1 MIRTLL
7 ALSAILLV
15 FAWACGGGG
24 KSAGGSPT
32 AGPDPPPTA
41 AAGCAQA
48 LPHAAGTFD
57 QTIESGG
64 IARTYILYVPAG
76 YDGSK
81 RTPLVLGFHGLSLN
95 AKFFAPYADFDAV
108 ADRSGFIVV
117 TPDATGSPPFWN
129 GMAVPGATDDV
140 AFVRDLLAKLESD
153 LCLDQGRIY
162 AEGYSNGGGMA
173 LRLACEL
180 PDRIAAIG
188 VVAATYVNCRSGVPL
203 IAFHGVADPIVPFEG
218 GEDPS
223 GASGIFPPVRRSVSE
238 WARALGCDG
247 LPLISRPSSE
257 VEVSTFQRCA
267 SGMPD
272 VLLYTI
278 IGGGHTWPGAV
289 ALPEHIVGMTT
300 QQVNASEA
308 MWEFFAA
315 HAHGGEPS
323 R

>member
-1 MIRTLL
+1 MVRILL

-32 AGPDPPPTA
+32 AGAEPSPTA
-41 AAGCAQA
+41 NAGCAQP
-48 LPHAAGTFD
+48 LPHAAGDFD
-57 QTIESGG
+57 QTIDSGG
-64 IARTYILYVPAG
+64 MARTYILHVPAG

-81 RTPLVLGFHGLSLN
+81 LTPLVLSFHGFSLN
-95 AKFFAPYADFDAV
+95 AKFFAPYANFDAV

-117 TPDATGSPPFWN
+117 TPDATGSPAFWN
-129 GMAVPGATDDV
+129 AAAASGATDDV
-140 AFVRDLLAKLESD
+140 GFVRDLLAKLD
-153 LCLDQGRIY
+153 GALCIDQARTY
-162 AEGYSNGGGMA
+162 AAGYSNGGGMA
-173 LRLACEL
+173 LRLACDV
-180 PDRIAAIG
+180 PDRIAAVG
-188 VVAATYVNCRSGVPL
+188 VVAATYVNCRGDAPL
-203 IAFHGVADPIVPFEG
+203 IAFHGTADPIVPFEG

-223 GASGIFPPVRRSVSE
+223 GASSIFPSVRRSVSE
-238 WARALGCDG
+238 WARTLGCDG

-267 SGMPD
+267 SGTQD

-278 IGGGHTWPGAV
+278 IGGGHTWPGAA

-300 QQVNASEA
+300 QQVDASEL

-315 HAHGGEPS
+315 HPHGG
-323 R
+323 